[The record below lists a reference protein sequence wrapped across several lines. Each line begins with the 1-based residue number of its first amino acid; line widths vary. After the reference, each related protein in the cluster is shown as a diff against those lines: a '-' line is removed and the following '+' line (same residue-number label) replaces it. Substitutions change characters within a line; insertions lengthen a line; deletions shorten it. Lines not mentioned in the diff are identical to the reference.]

1 MMNSKNKHTILIVDD
16 DEAQLTLVVQILQ
29 QESKYNVISTTKPEE
44 ALRLAEMY
52 SPTIIISD
60 YFMPG
65 MNGFQFCK
73 KVKEH
78 PILREGMFILLTA
91 ATSVEEKVQ
100 GLESGA
106 DEFISK
112 PVHVNELIARVNA
125 CARIIQLQQDLKAKK
140 EKLAEMNTV
149 LEGSYK
155 GMLDLLAVLLGLH
168 VPNAAQRAEKA
179 SQVVQW
185 FSEKLS
191 LEKEESQSIQSAAV
205 LHEIGKISI
214 LSDMAMVENSTFENK
229 ERAHYPLAGQI
240 LLSKIPRLEEVG
252 RLIRHQLENF
262 DGTGF
267 PDRLMGNE
275 IPFGSRLLRAINFV
289 EHLEIEST
297 QYEKIIEAL
306 RKARGIVLDPLIVQ
320 LFEEFLL
327 VAGQTDW
334 IVGKRSITVADL
346 VPGQKLASD
355 LNTGSGTKL
364 LPKETVMTEFH
375 IDRILSHHQIDP
387 ILGSIFVYQ

>member
-1 MMNSKNKHTILIVDD
+1 MMNNKNKHTILIVDD
-16 DEAQLTLVVQILQ
+16 DEAQVSLVDQILQ
-29 QESKYNVISTTKPEE
+29 QESKYNIITTTKPLE
-44 ALRLAEMY
+44 AMNLAEMY

-73 KVKEH
+73 KIKEH
-78 PILREGMFILLTA
+78 PILREGMFLLLTA

-112 PVHVNELIARVNA
+112 PVHFNELIARVNA

-140 EKLAEMNTV
+140 EKLAEMNLV
-149 LEGSYK
+149 LEESYK

-191 LEKEESQSIQSAAV
+191 LEKEESQVIQSAAV

-214 LSDMAMVENSTFENK
+214 LSDMGETEDSSFEKK
-229 ERAHYPLAGQI
+229 ERSHYPLAGQN
-240 LLSKIPRLEEVG
+240 LLAKIPRLKEVG
-252 RLIRHQLENF
+252 LVIRHQLENF
-262 DGTGF
+262 DGTGT

-289 EHLEIEST
+289 EHLEIDVT
-297 QYEKIIEAL
+297 QYDKIIEAL
-306 RKARGIVLDPLIVQ
+306 HKARGIVLDPVIVQ

-327 VAGQTDW
+327 VAGQTEW
-334 IVGKRSITVADL
+334 IVGKRSITVVDL
-346 VPGQKLASD
+346 VPGLKLASD

-375 IDRILSHHQIDP
+375 INRILSHHQIDP

>member
-1 MMNSKNKHTILIVDD
+1 MNSKNKHTILIVDD
-16 DEAQLTLVVQILQ
+16 DEAQLMLVVQILQ
-29 QESKYNVISTTKPEE
+29 QESKYNVISTTKSEE

-112 PVHVNELIARVNA
+112 PVHINELIARVNA
-125 CARIIQLQQDLKAKK
+125 CARIIQLQQDLKGKK
-140 EKLAEMNTV
+140 EKLAEMNSI

-191 LEKEESQSIQSAAV
+191 LEKEESQAIQSAAV

-214 LSDMAMVENSTFENK
+214 LSDMAVVENSTFENK

-346 VPGQKLASD
+346 VPGQKLAAD

-387 ILGSIFVYQ
+387 ILGSIFIYQ